1 MKNEPE
7 KELSMIRTI
16 LTVLF
21 VILYCVVSIPIL
33 IVETIIRK
41 FNPMAAEMSM
51 LHIVQGAFKIV
62 LLITGT
68 KVTTLGYENVPDDE
82 AVLFVGNHLSFFDT
96 IISYS
101 QMKTRCGYIAKDNL
115 AHIPILSW
123 NMRFLFCLFLDR
135 SDLKQGLETIRKAI
149 DYVKNGISVFIYPEG
164 TRNKSG
170 DETNLLPFHR
180 GSFKIAQR
188 TNCRIIP
195 VAFNNADDVFERHFP
210 YVRKTHVIVE
220 YGTPIAY
227 QDLTREEQKHIDEY
241 FRSVITDMVKKNQAL
256 V

>member
-1 MKNEPE
+1 
-7 KELSMIRTI
+7 MIRTI

-21 VILYCVVSIPIL
+21 VILYCVVSIPVL

-164 TRNKSG
+164 TRNKG
-170 DETNLLPFHR
+170 TDPLLEFHS
-180 GSFKIAQR
+180 GSFKIAEKTGCPIVPVCI
-188 TNCRIIP
+188 TNS
-195 VAFNNADDVFERHFP
+195 NKVFEDQLPKIKRTTV
-210 YVRKTHVIVE
+210 YVE
-220 YGTPIAY
+220 YLPAIDTTNLTKEEKKELSDRIRGELENAY
-227 QDLTREEQKHIDEY
+227 T
-241 FRSVITDMVKKNQAL
+241 KNSAL
-256 V
+256 